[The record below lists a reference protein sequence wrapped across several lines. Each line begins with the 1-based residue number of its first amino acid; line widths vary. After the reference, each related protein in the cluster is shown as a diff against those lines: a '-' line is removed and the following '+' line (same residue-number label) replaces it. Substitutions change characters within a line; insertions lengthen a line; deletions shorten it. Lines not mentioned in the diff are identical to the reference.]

1 MKKTLLLPI
10 FALAIALSSCAQET
24 EKQEAMDVIENK
36 IVNEKETIEL
46 SDTKTTDDENMD
58 DSIVL
63 EDKDGNP
70 VSLAD
75 YKGKKTYVKFW
86 ASLCPVCLTGLEE
99 FDQMSQNAS
108 DYNIVSVVAPEQ
120 FGEKTKEDFIEWFDG
135 LGYKNTEV
143 LYDTK
148 ADFVEEFD
156 IRSTPTNVFIDSKGN
171 IVKTAPG
178 QIGKE
183 TIDEI
188 MAEIN

>member
-36 IVNEKETIEL
+36 IVNEKETIES

-86 ASLCPVCLTGLEE
+86 ASWCPVCLTGLEE

>member
-24 EKQEAMDVIENK
+24 EKQEAMDVSENK
-36 IVNEKETIEL
+36 MVNEKETIES

-63 EDKDGNP
+63 EDKDGSP

-86 ASLCPVCLTGLEE
+86 ASWCPVCLTGLEE

-120 FGEKTKEDFIEWFDG
+120 FGEKTKDDFIEWFDG
-135 LGYKNTEV
+135 LGYKDTEV
-143 LYDTK
+143 LYDTN

-171 IVKTAPG
+171 IIKSAPG

>member
-24 EKQEAMDVIENK
+24 EKQEAMDVSENK
-36 IVNEKETIEL
+36 MVNEKETIES

-63 EDKDGNP
+63 EDKDGSP

-86 ASLCPVCLTGLEE
+86 ASWCPVCLTGLEE

-120 FGEKTKEDFIEWFDG
+120 FGEKTKDDFIEWFDG
-135 LGYKNTEV
+135 LGYKDTEV
-143 LYDTK
+143 LYDTN

-156 IRSTPTNVFIDSKGN
+156 IRSTPTNVFIDSNGN
-171 IVKTAPG
+171 IIKSAPG
-178 QIGKE
+178 QIGRE

>member
-24 EKQEAMDVIENK
+24 EKQEAMDVSENK
-36 IVNEKETIEL
+36 MVNEKETIES

-63 EDKDGNP
+63 EDKDGSP

-86 ASLCPVCLTGLEE
+86 ASWCPVCLTGLEE

-120 FGEKTKEDFIEWFDG
+120 FGEKTKDDFIEWFDG
-135 LGYKNTEV
+135 LGYKDTEV
-143 LYDTK
+143 LYDTN

-156 IRSTPTNVFIDSKGN
+156 IRSTPTNVFIDSNGN
-171 IVKTAPG
+171 IIKSAPG

>member
-10 FALAIALSSCAQET
+10 FALAIVLSSCAQET
-24 EKQEAMDVIENK
+24 EKQEAMDVSENK
-36 IVNEKETIEL
+36 MVNEKETIES

-86 ASLCPVCLTGLEE
+86 ASWCPVCLTGLEE
-99 FDQMSQNAS
+99 FDQMSQNVS

-120 FGEKTKEDFIEWFDG
+120 FGEKTKDDFIEWFDG
-135 LGYKNTEV
+135 LGYKDTEV
-143 LYDTK
+143 LYDTN

-156 IRSTPTNVFIDSKGN
+156 IRSTPTNVFIDSNGN
-171 IVKTAPG
+171 IIKSAPG

>member
-1 MKKTLLLPI
+1 MKKILLLPI
-10 FALAIALSSCAQET
+10 FALTIALSSCAQESD
-24 EKQEAMDVIENK
+24 KQANMDNTENK
-36 IVNEKETIEL
+36 MINEKETMES
-46 SDTKTTDDENMD
+46 SDTKTTDDENTE

-63 EDKDGNP
+63 EDEDGKQ
-70 VSLAD
+70 VALAD

-86 ASLCPVCLTGLEE
+86 ASWCPVCLTGLEE
-99 FDQMSQNAS
+99 FDQMSQNVS

-120 FGEKTKEDFIEWFDG
+120 FGEKSKEDFIEWFDG
-135 LGYKNTEV
+135 LGYKDTEV
-143 LYDTK
+143 LYDTN

-183 TIDEI
+183 IVDEI

>member
-24 EKQEAMDVIENK
+24 EKQEAMDVSENK
-36 IVNEKETIEL
+36 MVNEKETIES

-86 ASLCPVCLTGLEE
+86 ASWCPVCLTGLEE

-135 LGYKNTEV
+135 LGYKDTEV
-143 LYDTK
+143 LYDTN

-171 IVKTAPG
+171 IIKSAPG